1 MIQIIDERGEGIYT
15 TPNLK
20 ENHRGEALLLRGYAN
35 FMLWNFFGTAPVI
48 KERIQE
54 TDKINPPS
62 SSGNQLLDQ
71 AISDFQEAAT
81 LLPESWS
88 ENNRGRAT
96 KSSANGY
103 LGKALVYRATVT
115 KNNMDYT
122 AAIAAFNQITDKALT
137 PEFDDNFD
145 VKLENNSESLFE
157 YQANNPTGGD
167 NVWLSNDFDIPI
179 GSISAFYGYFED
191 IEQLYGNAY
200 NATQKLYNAFEP
212 TDPRRD
218 KTVIQSTNERTPL
231 KIQKYWTQDVKTGQ
245 VGSYNNT
252 RMLRYAD
259 VLLLKAEALVQSGGS
274 LAEAIALINQI
285 RTRARNSGPAG
296 TIAPADYAPTEIDRN
311 KVMDWVRN
319 ERFLE
324 LAAEEGN
331 RWLDLRRWHLGG
343 QLNLATWDFSS
354 IGNEVDFDVTKHLY
368 MPIPSRETDLN
379 TNIVQNPG
387 Y

>member
-1 MIQIIDERGEGIYT
+1 
-15 TPNLK
+15 
-20 ENHRGEALLLRGYAN
+20 
-35 FMLWNFFGTAPVI
+35 
-48 KERIQE
+48 
-54 TDKINPPS
+54 
-62 SSGNQLLDQ
+62 
-71 AISDFQEAAT
+71 
-81 LLPESWS
+81 
-88 ENNRGRAT
+88 
-96 KSSANGY
+96 
-103 LGKALVYRATVT
+103 
-115 KNNMDYT
+115 
-122 AAIAAFNQITDKALT
+122 
-137 PEFDDNFD
+137 
-145 VKLENNSESLFE
+145 
-157 YQANNPTGGD
+157 
-167 NVWLSNDFDIPI
+167 
-179 GSISAFYGYFED
+179 
-191 IEQLYGNAY
+191 
-200 NATQKLYNAFEP
+200 
-212 TDPRRD
+212 
-218 KTVIQSTNERTPL
+218 
-231 KIQKYWTQDVKTGQ
+231 
-245 VGSYNNT
+245 
-252 RMLRYAD
+252 MLRYAD

-274 LAEAIALINQI
+274 LAEAIALVNQI